1 MQTRY
6 PSLKKLAKE
15 ILGIDVQSKEHDPVG
30 DLGTFLPILSLT
42 HTCTHTHTHTP
53 LSVCC
58 QVEDAQAAMKLY
70 QLHRKNWEV
79 SVRERLTRSE
89 IQQRRREKKRRN
101 KDLEIKTCTS
111 LEPFNIMLT
120 DDLA

>member
-15 ILGIDVQSKEHDPVG
+15 ILRIDIQSKEHDPVG
-30 DLGTFLPILSLT
+30 DLGTFLPILSL
-42 HTCTHTHTHTP
+42 THTHTP